1 MKIKIL
7 QKNLIP
13 LLVTTE
19 IWIVL
24 YTVWYNNILIVIVG
38 VCVFGIASG
47 LDFKKCSELIG
58 FISKY
63 SFGVFLIHNPINMI
77 LIKMCLF

>member
-1 MKIKIL
+1 M
-7 QKNLIP
+7 
-13 LLVTTE
+13 
-19 IWIVL
+19 
-24 YTVWYNNILIVIVG
+24 IVG

-77 LIKMCLF
+77 LIKICLF